1 MLHME
6 AFSVHQKKSPGTV
19 CCVLPGIVLRR
30 GSTASRLRNDILR
43 DNSSIQGGNMA
54 KHWKWG
60 FVILAAVWAALFGN
74 MLGYAWNVT
83 HQEEPIPEVPMEQ
96 IQNTNISEVAQE
108 TMDRFWTV
116 AVFGVDSREGKLGK
130 GTRSDMEM
138 VLNINLETGEIR
150 MVSVY
155 RDTYVKIDEKNKYD
169 KINQA
174 YFEGGP
180 AQAIW
185 ALSENMD
192 LNIDDYVSFSWKA
205 VADAINLLGGID
217 VEISPEEFKVIN
229 GFITETVES
238 TGVGSHHLKKPGM
251 NHLDGVQA
259 VAYARLR
266 KMDTDFMRTKR
277 QRLVAE
283 LVLEKLKQAD
293 LGTVRQLAFSI
304 LPSVSSSVGMKDILS
319 LAGTVSKF
327 HLTET
332 EGFPFELKDALVGKK
347 DCVIPVT
354 LRDNVIRLHQFLFDE
369 EDYVPSKQVEEI
381 SEQIELHTRKR

>member
-1 MLHME
+1 
-6 AFSVHQKKSPGTV
+6 
-19 CCVLPGIVLRR
+19 
-30 GSTASRLRNDILR
+30 
-43 DNSSIQGGNMA
+43 MA

-83 HQEEPIPEVPMEQ
+83 HREEPIPEVPMEQ

-217 VEISPEEFKVIN
+217 VEISQEEFKVIN

-238 TGVGSHHLKKPGM
+238 TGVGSHHLKKAGM

-304 LPSVSSSVGMKDILS
+304 LPSVSSSVGMKNILS

-369 EDYVPSKQVEEI
+369 EDYVPSQQVEEI
-381 SEQIELHTRKR
+381 SEQIELHTKKK

>member
-1 MLHME
+1 
-6 AFSVHQKKSPGTV
+6 
-19 CCVLPGIVLRR
+19 
-30 GSTASRLRNDILR
+30 
-43 DNSSIQGGNMA
+43 MA
-54 KHWKWG
+54 RHWKWG

-83 HQEEPIPEVPMEQ
+83 HPEEKPEVTMETV
-96 IQNTNISEVAQE
+96 QNTNLSDVAQE

-116 AVFGVDSREGKLGK
+116 AVFGVDSREGTLGR

-138 VLNINLETGEIR
+138 VLNINMETGEIR

-155 RDTYVKIDEKNKYD
+155 RDTYVKIDEKNRYD

-180 AQAIW
+180 AQAVW

-192 LNIDDYVSFSWKA
+192 LNIDDYVSFSWKS

-217 VEISPEEFKVIN
+217 VEISPEEFRVIN

-238 TGVGSHHLKKPGM
+238 TGVGSHHLKKAGL

-283 LVLEKLKQAD
+283 LVLGKVREAGLN
-293 LGTVRQLAFSI
+293 TVRQLALTI
-304 LPSVSSSVGMKDILS
+304 LPQVSSSLNVTDMLS
-319 LAGTVSKF
+319 LAGSASKF

-332 EGFPFELKDALVGKK
+332 EGFPFELKDSLVGKK

-354 LRDNVIRLHQFLFDE
+354 LRENVIRLHRFLFDE
-369 EDYVPSKQVEEI
+369 EEYVPSKEVEEI
-381 SEQIELHTRKR
+381 SRQIELRTSGSGNKSSGMKGDGEKGSGDKTSEKTEAAKKQKKT